1 MASVPANGIRIEY
14 ESFGAEGAETVL
26 LIMGHSGQL
35 TMWPV
40 QLCEDLV
47 RRGYRVVRYDNRDVG
62 LSTKLDAAGLPDWE
76 KIRSALAIGAPP
88 PIAYS
93 LDDMARDAVGL
104 LDALG
109 IERAHIV
116 GASLGGMI
124 AHLVAADFPER
135 TLSLTSIMCTA
146 SNPDIPIIT
155 EEAIAVLGAPVPTGD
170 RDALIDHQ
178 VRQYEWRQSPG
189 YPTPREEI
197 RRMILA
203 DLARCDYPA
212 GSARQ
217 GAASATAYDRRPK
230 LRTIGV
236 PTVVVHGQN
245 DPAVPLA
252 GARDI
257 AACVP
262 GAELRIIPGMGHD
275 FPVALAPIIADAIAS
290 AADRA
295 RANQPA

>member
-1 MASVPANGIRIEY
+1 MASVRANGIQIEY

-40 QLCEDLV
+40 ELCEDLV
-47 RRGYRVVRYDNRDVG
+47 RRGYRVIRYDNRDVG

-88 PIAYS
+88 PVAYS

-104 LDALG
+104 LDAMG
-109 IERAHIV
+109 IARAHIV

-124 AHLVAADFPER
+124 SHLVAADFPER

-155 EEAIAVLGAPVPTGD
+155 EEAIAVLGAPPPAGD
-170 RDALIDHQ
+170 HDALIDHQ
-178 VRQYEWRQSPG
+178 VRQYEWRQSPS

-203 DLARCDYPA
+203 DLARSDDPA

-217 GAASATAYDRRPK
+217 GAASGTAYDRRPK
-230 LRTIGV
+230 LRTIKV
-236 PTVVVHGQN
+236 PTVVVHGQD

-275 FPVALAPIIADAIAS
+275 FPVALAPVIADAIAS

-295 RANQPA
+295 RSNQSV